1 MLEVEKD
8 YEFDTDEESVYPQYE
23 VDARRMP
30 TPLVNKFHLNR
41 EPGANKTAVK
51 DMIKRFHEKTQT
63 YEFMIKFN
71 ITVEKTDESTISA
84 NFDNTPGEIVD
95 QKERRRY
102 IRKEMRLYNDEE
114 ANSLRNKTKEAL
126 DRSLFDSLLEVITK
140 ANQLLNILNDDEEDD
155 DEEDDKNKK
164 PVDRTDKLKY
174 IEMQLNMHNQI
185 LEKAKIIV
193 IKLDKVFIVIPYTV
207 SKIELRMRNILINN
221 RPVLDGISHFMNF
234 YLINQEFQKSLM
246 KRYQAHLTEIENEA
260 YEEKFKTGPGGKT
273 MLIKVN
279 SGSGANPAASNNF
292 TTNYSSNMPPVA
304 SASMNHAAS
313 ESVINVAVGE
323 SAFVNSNMGITID
336 KH

>member
-1 MLEVEKD
+1 
-8 YEFDTDEESVYPQYE
+8 
-23 VDARRMP
+23 
-30 TPLVNKFHLNR
+30 
-41 EPGANKTAVK
+41 
-51 DMIKRFHEKTQT
+51 
-63 YEFMIKFN
+63 MIKFN

-114 ANSLRNKTKEAL
+114 ANSLKNKTKEAL

-140 ANQLLNILNDDEEDD
+140 AGQMLNMLNDDD
-155 DEEDDKNKK
+155 DEEEDEEEKPKKRVDK
-164 PVDRTDKLKY
+164 TDKLKY
-174 IEMQLNMHNQI
+174 IEMQLNMFDQI
-185 LEKAKIIV
+185 LEKAKV
-193 IKLDKVFIVIPYTV
+193 VVVKLDKVFIIIPYTV

-221 RPVLDGISHFMNF
+221 RSVLDGISHFMNF

-246 KRYQAHLTEIENEA
+246 KRYQAALIEDLS
-260 YEEKFKTGPGGKT
+260 YDEKAKNAPRRGGSMKGDRSGVPGA
-273 MLIKVN
+273 I
-279 SGSGANPAASNNF
+279 SGTQP
-292 TTNYSSNMPPVA
+292 TNYSSNMPPVA
-304 SASMNHAAS
+304 SASMNQAAS